1 VLHDAWRRAAIRSAA
16 AMILAWAGVAQAAA
30 PAVDFNVPRTSLQAA
45 LIAFAVQARLSI
57 STGRARGCAD
67 PEVSLVGRYLPQEG
81 LRRLLAGTGC
91 AYRMVSTDAVEVF
104 RAPQPEAA
112 VAPPMSKPLAA
123 DVGELVVVATRR
135 PTATARL
142 AYPVSAQ
149 SGAALERQG
158 IEGTGDLALVT
169 PSMTVTN
176 LGSGRDKILLRGLSD
191 GPLTGRTQSMVGIYL
206 DNTRITYAAPDPD
219 LRLVDMSQVEV
230 LRGPQGALYGAGSL
244 GGVVRLGTAQ
254 PDPAGAAGWVSAEAA
269 TTRGGAPSSVIE
281 AMVNLPVLGGRG
293 AVRAVAY
300 RDIQGGY
307 VDDTSLGV
315 KNANR
320 TVREGGRIGAVLDLS
335 PAWRFTAGAVSQF
348 ITSDDTQYSQP
359 GVGAYGRAVRV
370 REPHDNDFLEA
381 HLGLR
386 GRFDWGEF
394 NASAAMIRHQVV
406 SRYDATVAP
415 PLATPA
421 GPSAYEDE
429 DDIATLETE
438 ATVASSGDPRSAWLA
453 GAFFASTRQ
462 TVGLR
467 LTSLAGPPL
476 LLFDEARKDRL
487 EEAALF
493 GQATL
498 PLSARLGL
506 TLGGRLF
513 RTDTRVASLV
523 RTPSA
528 GGAAAFAGAFVR
540 TGFAP
545 KLEAT
550 YSFSPRRLIYA
561 QAAEGYRVGGAN
573 TTGAP
578 GQAFGAPGG
587 AQPYRAYQGD
597 ELWSFEL
604 GGRFSFLDDRLT
616 LRAALFEAFWKN
628 IQSDQLLPSGL
639 PFTAN
644 IGDGRNRGLELE
656 GNFQDGELLLHGAAL
671 INSPEL
677 DHANPAFPARAD
689 LALAGVPQVSISGDI
704 HYGWDLPRRLR
715 IELDGRYAYVGRS
728 RLTFDASTSPNMG
741 GYGTGR
747 IALSLADPV
756 WRTTLAV
763 DNPFGARGD
772 TFAYG
777 NPFSLRTIRQVTPL
791 RPRTVGLSIQRRF

>member
-1 VLHDAWRRAAIRSAA
+1 MS
-16 AMILAWAGVAQAAA
+16 LAWAGVAQAAA
-30 PAVDFNVPRTSLQAA
+30 PAVDFAIPRTSLQAA
-45 LIAFAVQARLSI
+45 LVAFAVQARVSI

-67 PEVSLVGRYLPQEG
+67 PKSSLVGRFRPEEG

-91 AYRMVSTDAVEVF
+91 AYRLVSADAVEVF
-104 RAPQPEAA
+104 RAPQPEVTAI
-112 VAPPMSKPLAA
+112 VTPESKPLAA
-123 DVGELVVVATRR
+123 DIGELVVVATRR
-135 PTATARL
+135 PTAAARL
-142 AYPVSAQ
+142 AYPVSAET
-149 SGAALERQG
+149 GAALERRG
-158 IEGTGDLALVT
+158 IEGAGGLSLVT

-206 DNTRITYAAPDPD
+206 DDTRITYAAPDPD
-219 LRLVDMSQVEV
+219 LRLVDISQVEV

-254 PDPAGAAGWVSAEAA
+254 PDPGGVSGWVSGEVA

-281 AMVNLPVLGGRG
+281 GMVNLPVLGGRG

-300 RDIQGGY
+300 RDLQGGY
-307 VDDTSLGV
+307 IDDTALGV

-320 TVREGGRIGAVLDLS
+320 TVREGGRIGAVVDLA
-335 PAWRFTAGAVSQF
+335 PEWRLAVGAVSQF
-348 ITSDDTQYSQP
+348 ITSDDTQYSQA
-359 GVGAYGRAVRV
+359 GIGAYGRGVQV

-415 PLATPA
+415 PLATPP
-421 GPSAYEDE
+421 GPSAYDDE

-453 GAFFASTRQ
+453 GVFFASTRQ
-462 TVGLR
+462 TVDLK

-476 LLFDEARKDRL
+476 LMFDEARKDRL

-493 GQATL
+493 GQTSL

-506 TLGGRLF
+506 TVGGRVF

-523 RTPSA
+523 RALPA
-528 GGAAAFAGAFVR
+528 GGVASFTGAYVH

-550 YSFSPRRLIYA
+550 YSFSPRAVIYV

-578 GQAFGAPGG
+578 GQAFGTPGG
-587 AQPYRAYQGD
+587 LQPYRAYQGD

-604 GGRFSFLDDRLT
+604 GGRFGFLEDRLT
-616 LRAALFEAFWKN
+616 VRAALFEAFWKN

-644 IGDGRNRGLELE
+644 IGDGRNRGVEME
-656 GNFQDGELLLHGAAL
+656 GEFRDGELVLHGAAL

-677 DHANPAFPARAD
+677 DHANPTFPARAD
-689 LALAGVPQVSISGDI
+689 LALAGVPQVSVSGDI
-704 HYGWDLPRRLR
+704 HYGWDLTGRMRF
-715 IELDGRYAYVGRS
+715 ELDARYAYVGRS
-728 RLTFDASTSPNMG
+728 RLTFDAATSPGMG

-747 IALSLADPV
+747 IAMTLADPA

-763 DNPFGARGD
+763 DNPFNARGD

-777 NPFSLRTIRQVTPL
+777 NPFSLRTTRQVTPL
-791 RPRTVGLSIQRRF
+791 RPRTISLSIQRRF